1 MPQMSLRCVGS
12 CSAML
17 VLAITSGVSLAE
29 SNPLTLTMSES
40 LSYDNNYLRR
50 SDGGPSETTSVT
62 SAGLSYNKSL
72 GRQFYSADIDVIAS
86 RNQDFKQF
94 DYDGYGLSLSVASG
108 VGAKGYV
115 SLKHNRSSGQQ
126 NPDEQTGVRF
136 ADRVKQRSTNLFMQ
150 YGVSGRL
157 GANASLSAGGT
168 EYSRNFAN
176 NSDFASLR
184 LGLSYS
190 TSDRLAFGVGGKKT
204 ESKFP
209 SLGETIN
216 RYDYDLST
224 SWVVSGYSSL
234 AASMA
239 FSQENRTVNAENDF
253 KGLTGSLGWNFTPGG
268 KLSYGVSLSRD
279 TQRTGLP
286 SLYSNSGRIDS
297 PSDFK
302 PILTN
307 QAQNQLTTSLAG
319 RVNWALSS
327 KIGLGVGLTYSQFED
342 SREADK
348 IGNISGLD
356 SLFLPSQG
364 HQQNLQLTGNYT
376 PIRWMRLGCSLGSYK
391 RTSSRQSSPGYQG
404 QSLGCDANV
413 TLN

>member
-1 MPQMSLRCVGS
+1 MPQMSLRCIGS
-12 CSAML
+12 CSAVL
-17 VLAITSGVSLAE
+17 VLVVMPGASWAQ
-29 SNPLTLTMSES
+29 SNPLTLTMSQS

-50 SDGGPSETTSVT
+50 SGGGPSETTSVT
-62 SAGLSYNKSL
+62 SLGLGYKKLIGRQLYTAEIGLS
-72 GRQFYSADIDVIAS
+72 AS

-94 DYDGYGLSLSVASG
+94 DFDGHELAFGVSSG

-126 NPDEQTGVRF
+126 NPDEQSGVRF
-136 ADRVKQRSTNLFMQ
+136 VDRVKQSNTNLFMQ
-150 YGVSGRL
+150 YGLAGRL
-157 GANASLSAGGT
+157 GANASLSGGAT

-176 NSDFASLR
+176 NNDYAALR

-190 TSDRLAFGVGGKKT
+190 PSDRLSFGLGGKKT
-204 ESKFP
+204 ERRYSK
-209 SLGETIN
+209 LEETVN

-239 FSQENRTVNAENDF
+239 FSQENRRVNTENDF
-253 KGLTGSLGWNFTPGG
+253 KGLTGSLGWSFTPGG
-268 KLSYGVSLSRD
+268 KLSYDVSLSRD

-286 SLYSNSGRIDS
+286 TEVSSNTGRFTSL
-297 PSDFK
+297 SDVAIF
-302 PILTN
+302 TN
-307 QAQNQLTTSLAG
+307 QVQNQLTTSLAG

-327 KIGLGVGLTYSQFED
+327 KMGLGVGFTYSQFDD
-342 SREADK
+342 SRDADK
-348 IGNISGLD
+348 IGNISGLE
-356 SLFLPSQG
+356 SQFLPSQG

-376 PIRWMRLGCSLGSYK
+376 PIRWMRLGCALGAYK
-391 RTSSRQSSPGYQG
+391 RVGSRQNVPGYQG
-404 QSLGCDANV
+404 QTLGCDANL